1 MDQARKGMV
10 KYMPKGQDP
19 ELCPITVLSQW
30 LLDPHLGAEPEAPL
44 FLACRNS
51 ARSVG
56 KSTFREN
63 LKTALKSSNL
73 PNITAHG
80 FRAGFA
86 SAALEG
92 GADIGNIQICSAWA
106 EPRSLEPYVQHRCT
120 ARLEMVHKAG
130 I

>member
-1 MDQARKGMV
+1 MV
-10 KYMPKGQDP
+10 KYMPKGQDL

-44 FLACRNS
+44 FPACRNA
-51 ARSVG
+51 ARSIG

-63 LKTALKSSNL
+63 LKKALKSSTL

-86 SAALEG
+86 SAVLEG
-92 GADIGNIQICSAWA
+92 GADLGNIQICGAWA
-106 EPRSLEPYVQHRCT
+106 DPHSLESYVQHRCA
-120 ARLEMVHKAG
+120 ARLETVHKAR